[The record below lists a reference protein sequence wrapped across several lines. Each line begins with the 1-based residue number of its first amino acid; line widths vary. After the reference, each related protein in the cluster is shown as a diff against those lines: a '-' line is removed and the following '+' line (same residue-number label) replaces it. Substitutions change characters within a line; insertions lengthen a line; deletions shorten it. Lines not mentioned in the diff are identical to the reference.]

1 MNAPPVTRRRYL
13 WFAPLAS
20 IATLGALSLAATDRY
35 RIMHQ
40 FGFTALYAAS
50 VVIALLMGW
59 LERPK
64 SKGAPRWMFAL
75 LPMLLSALDI
85 ASLFLL
91 VSLVRGSGGGQLIG
105 WNLLIT
111 AFVTWGL
118 NVVTFALWY
127 WLFDFAWL
135 PPEAD
140 HVLSF
145 PGRHSETDGKSAFVD
160 YLYLAVNTSLAF
172 SPTDVSPQNTR
183 MRFVMLCNATTAFF
197 IVVLAAA
204 RAVNVM

>member
-1 MNAPPVTRRRYL
+1 MNAPPTRRRYL

-20 IATLGALSLAATDRY
+20 IVTLGALALASTDRY
-35 RIMHQ
+35 RLMHQ
-40 FGFTALYAAS
+40 FAFTSLYATTL
-50 VVIALLMGW
+50 VLALALGW

-64 SKGAPRWMFAL
+64 SNGAPPWMFAL
-75 LPMLLSALDI
+75 LPIMLSALDA

-91 VSLVRGSGGGQLIG
+91 VSLVRGDGGPLVG

-135 PPEAD
+135 PPQAE

-145 PGRHSETDGKSAFVD
+145 PGRHSETDGISGFVD

-172 SPTDVSPQNTR
+172 SPTDVSPLNTR
-183 MRFVMLCNATTAFF
+183 LRFVMLCNATTAFF